1 MSIHDH
7 PSIWTPESISS
18 IVYRAVMIIVS
29 IAFIWRKYRRPA
41 RPIDEEQLIGVIL
54 PAYNTSIR
62 RTRSANDPSQRT
74 HQTQTRHPSTIRDV
88 ISAQIEDI
96 IQSALGIDDYK
107 TDIDVLRDSTASPIT
122 LAAGSS
128 LDNVGHP
135 VDIELGD
142 IGLRH
147 RSADS
152 MVENKKGSQQGLLTD
167 A

>member
-1 MSIHDH
+1 
-7 PSIWTPESISS
+7 
-18 IVYRAVMIIVS
+18 MIIVS

-54 PAYNTSIR
+54 PGYNTSIR
-62 RTRSANDPSQRT
+62 RTRSTNDPSQRT
-74 HQTQTRHPSTIRDV
+74 HPTQTRHPPTIRDV
-88 ISAQIEDI
+88 ISAHIEDI
-96 IQSALGIDDYK
+96 IQSVLGIDDDK
-107 TDIDVLRDSTASPIT
+107 TDIDMLQTSTASPIT

-128 LDNVGHP
+128 LDDVGLP

-142 IGLRH
+142 MGLRH

-152 MVENKKGSQQGLLTD
+152 MAEKKKGSRQGLLTET

>member
-1 MSIHDH
+1 MTSLQTL
-7 PSIWTPESISS
+7 TP
-18 IVYRAVMIIVS
+18 
-29 IAFIWRKYRRPA
+29 PT
-41 RPIDEEQLIGVIL
+41 EEQLIGVIL

-96 IQSALGIDDYK
+96 IQSALGIDDDK
-107 TDIDVLRDSTASPIT
+107 SDIDVLRTSIASPIT

-128 LDNVGHP
+128 LDNVGLP

-142 IGLRH
+142 MGLRY

-152 MVENKKGSQQGLLTD
+152 MAENKKGLQQGFLTET

>member
-1 MSIHDH
+1 MTSIQTL
-7 PSIWTPESISS
+7 TP
-18 IVYRAVMIIVS
+18 
-29 IAFIWRKYRRPA
+29 PT
-41 RPIDEEQLIGVIL
+41 EEQLIGVIL

-96 IQSALGIDDYK
+96 IQSALGIDDDK
-107 TDIDVLRDSTASPIT
+107 TDIDVLRASTASPIT

-128 LDNVGHP
+128 LDSVGHP

-142 IGLRH
+142 MGLRH